1 MKTNTGDLRMLVPVL
16 GLAGLLGVTGAATTA
31 AAQDS
36 AAGAEEREQAGKRV
50 IVVDER
56 RTATEARGE
65 AEEERL
71 RAAEERL
78 AAAEE
83 RLAAAAREIAEITSG
98 VVPGA
103 VEYARGVIA
112 SARRPVLGVSIG
124 GGTENGDGPVAG
136 VEVLGVSPG
145 SAAAEAGIRAGD
157 VLTGIDGVSLAA
169 DSAAAANRRL
179 LDALAE
185 REPGDT
191 IGIDLRRGEK
201 EELTL
206 GVKTRDEEAQAFT
219 FFGDGADFE
228 FDFRTGAPG
237 APGAPMMWFGS
248 ARPWG
253 DMELVELSPELGRY
267 FGTDSGLLV
276 VRAPSDPALQ
286 LEDGDVI
293 RRIGGREPG
302 SVSHAM
308 RILRSYEEGE
318 ELELEIMREKRSRK
332 LAVQIPASQGR
343 AAPLPRLPELPG
355 IRPPADTP
363 DGVPAPPAP
372 AGVALPEV

>member
-1 MKTNTGDLRMLVPVL
+1 MKTTIAGPGMLVLAL
-16 GLAGLLGVTGAATTA
+16 GLSGLAAPA
-31 AAQDS
+31 AAQES
-36 AAGAEEREQAGKRV
+36 AAEAEREEAAERRVIIREERRAA
-50 IVVDER
+50 D
-56 RTATEARGE
+56 EARSA
-65 AEEERL
+65 AETERL

-83 RLAAAAREIAEITSG
+83 RLAEAAREIAEITSG

-124 GGTENGDGPVAG
+124 GGAGEGEGPVEG

-157 VLTGIDGVSLAA
+157 VLTAVDGESLAA
-169 DSAAAANRRL
+169 EDPAAANRRL
-179 LDALAE
+179 LQALAE

-191 IGIDLRRGEK
+191 IDIELRRGDGQ
-201 EELTL
+201 ELRL
-206 GVKTRDEEAQAFT
+206 GVKTRDREAQAFT
-219 FFGDGADFE
+219 FFGDGANFD
-228 FDFRTGAPG
+228 FDFRAD
-237 APGAPMMWFGS
+237 APMVWFGP

-253 DMELVELSPELGRY
+253 DMELVELSPGLGRY

-276 VRAPSDPALQ
+276 VRAPSDPALK

-302 SVSHAM
+302 SVSHAI

-318 ELELEIMREKRSRK
+318 ELELEIMREQRSRK
-332 LAVQIPASQGR
+332 LSVQIPASQGR
-343 AAPLPRLPELPG
+343 LAPPPRLPALPG
-355 IRPPADTP
+355 IRPPAAAP
-363 DGVPAPPAP
+363 ERAPAPPPQADF
-372 AGVALPEV
+372 GLPEV

>member
-1 MKTNTGDLRMLVPVL
+1 MESDIMKTTTGNLRMLVLVL
-16 GLAGLLGVTGAATTA
+16 GLAGLSGATATA
-31 AAQDS
+31 AGQQS
-36 AAGAEEREQAGKRV
+36 APGAGAEEDRRERV
-50 IVVDER
+50 IRVEDR
-56 RTATEARGE
+56 RVAGEARS
-65 AEEERL
+65 AEE
-71 RAAEERL
+71 EERL

-124 GGTENGDGPVAG
+124 AGSGGDGAVDG

-157 VLTGIDGVSLAA
+157 VLTAVDGQSLAA
-169 DSAAAANRRL
+169 ETPAAANRRL
-179 LDALAE
+179 LEALAE

-191 IGIDLRRGEK
+191 IDLELRRGEGT
-201 EELTL
+201 ELAL
-206 GVKTRDEEAQAFT
+206 GVETRDREAQAFT
-219 FFGDGADFE
+219 FFGDGAGFD
-228 FDFRTGAPG
+228 FDFRTD
-237 APGAPMMWFGS
+237 APGAPMVWFGP

-253 DMELVELSPELGRY
+253 DMELVELSPGLGRY

-276 VRAPSDPALQ
+276 VRAPSDPALK

-293 RRIGGREPG
+293 RRIGSREPG

-318 ELELEIMREKRSRK
+318 ELELEILREQRSRK
-332 LAVQIPASQGR
+332 LDVQIPASQGR
-343 AAPLPRLPELPG
+343 LAPFPGIPSLPGLAPAPHAPDTAPAAP
-355 IRPPADTP
+355 
-363 DGVPAPPAP
+363 VPAPPP
-372 AGVALPEV
+372 ADPALAQV

>member
-1 MKTNTGDLRMLVPVL
+1 MRKMRGNL
-16 GLAGLLGVTGAATTA
+16 GLVVLALGLSGGTVTALAQESAPEAGRPAE
-31 AAQDS
+31 S
-36 AAGAEEREQAGKRV
+36 ERRIIIREERRVAAEQRS
-50 IVVDER
+50 
-56 RTATEARGE
+56 E
-65 AEEERL
+65 AENERL
-71 RAAEERL
+71 R
-78 AAAEE
+78 AAEE

-124 GGTENGDGPVAG
+124 GGAEGGGGPVDG

-145 SAAAEAGIRAGD
+145 SAAAEANVRAGD
-157 VLTGIDGVSLAA
+157 LLTGIGGESLAA
-169 DSAAAANRRL
+169 EDAAAANRRL
-179 LDALAE
+179 LRALAE
-185 REPGDT
+185 YEPGDT
-191 IGIDLRRGEK
+191 IDIDLRRDGQ
-201 EELTL
+201 ELTL
-206 GVKTRDEEAQAFT
+206 GVKTRDQETQAFT
-219 FFGDGADFE
+219 VSGAGTDFD
-228 FDFRTGAPG
+228 FDFRTD
-237 APGAPMMWFGS
+237 APMAWFGH

-276 VRAPSDPALQ
+276 VRAPTDPALK

-302 SVSHAM
+302 SISHAM

-318 ELELEIMREKRSRK
+318 ELELEIMREQRNRK

-343 AAPLPRLPELPG
+343 LAPFPAPRRLPALSG
-355 IRPPADTP
+355 ARKGLAA
-363 DGVPAPPAP
+363 VCYHAPPCARRTT
-372 AGVALPEV
+372 ATSCRMS

>member
-1 MKTNTGDLRMLVPVL
+1 MKTKTGNLRMLVLAL
-16 GLAGLLGVTGAATTA
+16 GLAGLAGQAATA
-31 AAQDS
+31 AAQES
-36 AAGAEEREQAGKRV
+36 APEAGAEEERQQRLIRLE
-50 IVVDER
+50 ER
-56 RTATEARGE
+56 RAAGEARSAE
-65 AEEERL
+65 EEERL

-83 RLAAAAREIAEITSG
+83 RLAEAAREIAEITSG

-103 VEYARGVIA
+103 VEYARGIIA

-124 GGTENGDGPVAG
+124 AGSGSDGPVDG

-157 VLTGIDGVSLAA
+157 VLTVVDGVSLAA
-169 DSAAAANRRL
+169 ETPAAANRRL

-191 IGIDLRRGEK
+191 IDVELKRGDDT
-201 EELTL
+201 ELQL
-206 GVKTRDEEAQAFT
+206 GVETRDREAQAFT
-219 FFGDGADFE
+219 FFGDGAGFD
-228 FDFRTGAPG
+228 FDFRAD
-237 APGAPMMWFGS
+237 APGAPMVWFGP

-253 DMELVELSPELGRY
+253 DMELVELSPGLGRY

-276 VRAPSDPALQ
+276 VRAPSDPALK

-318 ELELEIMREKRSRK
+318 ELEVEIMREQRSRK
-332 LAVQIPASQGR
+332 LEVQIPASQGHLAPFPR
-343 AAPLPRLPELPG
+343 SPSLPGLAPPPGAPDRAPAAP
-355 IRPPADTP
+355 
-363 DGVPAPPAP
+363 VHAPPP
-372 AGVALPEV
+372 PGLDLPEV

>member
-1 MKTNTGDLRMLVPVL
+1 MKTTTGNLAMLVLAL
-16 GLAGLLGVTGAATTA
+16 GLAGQAATA
-31 AAQDS
+31 AAQDG
-36 AAGAEEREQAGKRV
+36 ATEAGAEEERKER
-50 IVVDER
+50 IIRLEER
-56 RTATEARGE
+56 RAAGEARS
-65 AEEERL
+65 AEEDERL

-83 RLAAAAREIAEITSG
+83 RLAEAAREIAEITSG

-103 VEYARGVIA
+103 VEYARGIIA

-124 GGTENGDGPVAG
+124 AGSDGDGPVDG

-157 VLTGIDGVSLAA
+157 VLTAVDGVSLAA
-169 DSAAAANRRL
+169 GTPAEANRRL

-185 REPGDT
+185 REPGDS
-191 IGIDLRRGEK
+191 IDVELKRGDDT
-201 EELTL
+201 ELQL
-206 GVKTRDEEAQAFT
+206 GVQTRDREAQAFT
-219 FFGDGADFE
+219 FLGDGAE
-228 FDFRTGAPG
+228 FDFDFRAD
-237 APGAPMMWFGS
+237 APGAPMVWFGP

-253 DMELVELSPELGRY
+253 DMELVELSPGLGRY

-276 VRAPSDPALQ
+276 VRAPSDPALK

-318 ELELEIMREKRSRK
+318 ELELEIMREQRSRK
-332 LAVQIPASQGR
+332 LDVQIPASQGR
-343 AAPLPRLPELPG
+343 LAPFPGIPSLPGLAPPPGAPYRTPAAP
-355 IRPPADTP
+355 
-363 DGVPAPPAP
+363 VPAPPP
-372 AGVALPEV
+372 AGLGLPEV

>member
-1 MKTNTGDLRMLVPVL
+1 MKTTTAGLSMLILAL
-16 GLAGLLGVTGAATTA
+16 GLCGRMAPA
-31 AAQDS
+31 AAQESAPEAEREEAAEQRIIIREERHAADQARS
-36 AAGAEEREQAGKRV
+36 AAE
-50 IVVDER
+50 
-56 RTATEARGE
+56 T
-65 AEEERL
+65 ERL
-71 RAAEERL
+71 HAAEERL
-78 AAAEE
+78 AE
-83 RLAAAAREIAEITSG
+83 AAREIAEITSG

-124 GGTENGDGPVAG
+124 GGSGEGDGPVEG

-157 VLTGIDGVSLAA
+157 VLTAIDGESLAA
-169 DSAAAANRRL
+169 EDPAAANRRL
-179 LDALAE
+179 LGALAE
-185 REPGDT
+185 REPGDS
-191 IGIDLRRGEK
+191 IDIELRRDSR
-201 EELTL
+201 ELVL
-206 GVKTRDEEAQAFT
+206 GVKTRDQDAQAFT
-219 FFGDGADFE
+219 FFGDGGNLD
-228 FDFRTGAPG
+228 FDFRAD
-237 APGAPMMWFGS
+237 APMAWFGP

-253 DMELVELSPELGRY
+253 DMELVELSPGLGRY

-276 VRAPSDPALQ
+276 VRAPSDPALK

-302 SVSHAM
+302 SVSHAI

-343 AAPLPRLPELPG
+343 LAPLPRLPSLPG
-355 IRPPADTP
+355 LRPPAAAPERT
-363 DGVPAPPAP
+363 PAPPPQADF
-372 AGVALPEV
+372 GLPEV